1 MEHSFKSV
9 RHEKEQSNSLFR
21 FAYTSRFKENNLY
34 NDTDKTPYV
43 SSKKSSNSSDADR
56 MSTTMLSVAL
66 ILLVV
71 TCAPTLAQWSCPE
84 NCTCGR
90 SPKGEDYAQCPS
102 SGDVFVISS
111 FLPRNFLV
119 LSCTKWMGKYDFGLL
134 KEFNIGQV
142 QSVGFR
148 NCPLPDKPYLNLL
161 NSMNVTNAVK
171 LSIQYYNFSNTLE
184 QRHLSGLTHIKRLFL
199 NAIGFANVPEDLLKD
214 MANLVTLD
222 LRNNEGLTLPPKF
235 FNYVPKLET
244 LELGNNQISDLR
256 PGLFQD
262 LSRLKMLNLWSNR
275 LLNLTRD
282 SFSGLSTLESLD
294 LSINGM
300 LKLQEDTF
308 QDLGKLKLVSLNANN
323 FKELPGTLFRGN
335 PMLES
340 FHLHENRQILKM
352 FPAGLLANLTS
363 LQGVYMH
370 RSSIEILPEDL
381 FWGSTELINI
391 TLYGNKLTELPAR
404 LFRDA
409 TKLLELDLSSNKIQ
423 DLPDGVFSSL
433 YKLRVLRLGKNRLT
447 TLNQYL
453 FASLVKLET
462 LDLEHNALSTTAR
475 AFERL
480 VNLQEASLSHN
491 KLSFSDSMALFSPF
505 RNCVKMRN
513 LRLANNSIQSIFSDW
528 SLTMSEL
535 KLLDLRYN
543 NFSFLMVDDF
553 RFTSEHITLDLR
565 HNNIR
570 NINLY
575 GADQLI
581 RAWGY
586 NSNEPARDVK
596 ILIED
601 NPMQCDCN
609 AYFFARYLEYKV
621 DPMLHIMFN
630 IVPDNLIC
638 ASPPDFAGIPVTR
651 IKSEKLSC
659 EVNSCPERCSCHMRP
674 HDKALLVDCTNRGL
688 TEPPRWLPP
697 TNKLF
702 NHTELWLVGN
712 GLINLPDVSWPGYA
726 NVTLVDA
733 SYNNLGSVNISQLP
747 PGLKTLKL
755 NHNNLTHMN
764 TPVLEFLTNRTTN
777 ISLHGNPWSCDCQNR
792 DMLAF
797 LQAQFK
803 QINQLGNVTCNGVE
817 NHTFTELKADDICP
831 GHSGLIVATSTTL
844 AVAGILL
851 GTLAALYYRYN
862 REVKVWLYA
871 KNIFLWFVTE
881 EELDKDKLYDA
892 FISYSHKDED
902 FVVNELVPGLE
913 NGPAPFKLCLHFR
926 DWVAGEFIPTQIAR
940 SVDDSRR
947 TLVVLSPNFLESV
960 WGRMEFRTAHKQALS
975 EGRARVILLV
985 YGDVG
990 PIDSL
995 DPELKAYLSMNT
1007 YVKWGDP
1014 WFWDKLR
1021 YALPHRFKDHKI
1033 SGNTNKGVLNDKM
1046 ELVYPSNGL
1055 SATTPPAEIIIN
1067 PMLIIGDKEKAK
1079 LNDHINFKRDTN
1091 DYIKSV

>member
-1 MEHSFKSV
+1 MPLD
-9 RHEKEQSNSLFR
+9 HEPFTALFLAR
-21 FAYTSRFKENNLY
+21 EREISGNVA
-34 NDTDKTPYV
+34 KTCLNASCAP
-43 SSKKSSNSSDADR
+43 DADR
-56 MSTTMLSVAL
+56 ISTTMLSVAL
-66 ILLVV
+66 LLLVV
-71 TCAPTLAQWSCPE
+71 TCAPTLAQWSCPG

-111 FLPRNFLV
+111 FLPRNFLI
-119 LSCTKWMGKYDFGLL
+119 LSCTKWMGKSDFGLL
-134 KEFNIGQV
+134 KDFNIGQV
-142 QSVGFR
+142 QSV
-148 NCPLPDKPYLNLL
+148 
-161 NSMNVTNAVK
+161 
-171 LSIQYYNFSNTLE
+171 
-184 QRHLSGLTHIKRLFL
+184 
-199 NAIGFANVPEDLLKD
+199 
-214 MANLVTLD
+214 
-222 LRNNEGLTLPPKF
+222 
-235 FNYVPKLET
+235 
-244 LELGNNQISDLR
+244 
-256 PGLFQD
+256 D

-275 LLNLTRD
+275 LLNLTRG
-282 SFSGLSTLESLD
+282 SFSGLSALESLD

-340 FHLHENRQILKM
+340 FHLHENRQILKTL
-352 FPAGLLANLTS
+352 PAGLLANLTS

-370 RSSIEILPEDL
+370 RSSIESLPEDL
-381 FWGSTELINI
+381 FWGSTKLINI
-391 TLYGNKLTELPAR
+391 TLYGNKLTKLPAR

-453 FASLVKLET
+453 FASLVKLDT
-462 LDLEHNALSTTAR
+462 LDLEHNTLSTTAR

-543 NFSFLMVDDF
+543 NFSFLMVDDL

-630 IVPDNLIC
+630 IVPDNLKC

-659 EVNSCPERCSCHMRP
+659 EINSCPERCSCHMRP

-688 TEPPRWLPP
+688 MEPPRWLPP

-747 PGLKTLKL
+747 PGLKVSIYNKTMNSDVNIEEGNRGKTLKL
-755 NHNNLTHMN
+755 NHNNLTHLD

-777 ISLHGNPWSCDCQNR
+777 ISLHSNPWRCDCQNR

-1021 YALPHRFKDHKI
+1021 YALPHRFKDHKVR
-1033 SGNTNKGVLNDKM
+1033 GNTNKGVLNDKM

-1067 PMLIIGDKEKAK
+1067 PMLIIGDKEKVK